1 MQVRSFGISH
11 RGLIRDLNEDRFLNC
26 ESEGLFLI
34 ADGMGGLAKG
44 DVASRIAVE
53 TIETF
58 IKKSRREDITWPITY
73 RRQHS
78 MEENRLLA
86 AVSLANWNIYNEMLR
101 SPRSTPMGT
110 TLVGFLVDGDR
121 LILVNVGDSRA
132 YLIRNRQIEQLTED
146 HSLVMEE
153 VKKGHITPEE
163 ARHHPQRHVINRALG
178 IFNKPEM
185 DITTLEIQN
194 QDLYLLCSDG
204 LSDMVLDE
212 EILSLVQSHERQA
225 LSELGDAL
233 IHLANERGG
242 KDNITVV
249 LVAFNEQD

>member
-1 MQVRSFGISH
+1 
-11 RGLIRDLNEDRFLNC
+11 
-26 ESEGLFLI
+26 
-34 ADGMGGLAKG
+34 
-44 DVASRIAVE
+44 
-53 TIETF
+53 
-58 IKKSRREDITWPITY
+58 
-73 RRQHS
+73 
-78 MEENRLLA
+78 LLA